1 MADRAAVGG
10 GDVIGWISGP
20 RGGGSGDGGGSGS
33 GSGSIPLVVRLV
45 KSQPEVKSNARRNV
59 LEADAGARNSLKAHS
74 IEG

>member
-20 RGGGSGDGGGSGS
+20 RGGGSGDGGGS

-59 LEADAGARNSLKAHS
+59 LEADAGA
-74 IEG
+74 